1 MLLIFGE
8 DFNHKPVNLNKK
20 QFILIS
26 FIALF
31 FVTFFLT
38 YYPTA
43 NDGPRGIHQWGQ
55 ADRLAVCLR
64 YIDGKTLND
73 PATLSFKTPEGNV
86 GVEFSGF
93 QYVLAQ
99 IVRIGYPEKWL
110 PFLYKITFMS

>member
-31 FVTFFLT
+31 FVTFFMT

-73 PATLSFKTPEGNV
+73 PATLSFTANLEPWPD
-86 GVEFSGF
+86 S
-93 QYVLAQ
+93 
-99 IVRIGYPEKWL
+99 
-110 PFLYKITFMS
+110 